1 MALAQWSRRTKR
13 PEYPRVDKSNR
24 NVSLSAF
31 KDVDGKRY
39 GTKYRTDQA
48 LGQRMARPNSR
59 RTQRQGRKSVLFRYL
74 PHLSH
79 YLRCRH
85 FFCPHVSG
93 RKGRFSHQ
101 ECALRRFDL
110 MNKRV
115 LPFTPRIVPLWDQN
129 RNRRRRHSTHEIRQ
143 KLRFASLVLHV
154 WVFSLASVHTS
165 ACIPLTIWAIAAI
178 GLTQTHSHLGPFGVE
193 VDSQHSH
200 RQVPLRRGDSYL

>member
-1 MALAQWSRRTKR
+1 VHRQRFGAIAEHTDHKPLSGHNAVI
-13 PEYPRVDKSNR
+13 RVFDGAGTVIETHKETRVSACRQSNR
-24 NVSLSAF
+24 NVTLSAF

-154 WVFSLASVHTS
+154 
-165 ACIPLTIWAIAAI
+165 
-178 GLTQTHSHLGPFGVE
+178 
-193 VDSQHSH
+193 
-200 RQVPLRRGDSYL
+200 